1 MFGDSL
7 LEAGA
12 AIVAAA
18 RCHGWMRLYFTSFGG
33 GQAVHEVGRGFLIQ
47 YSSNSSSTFL

>member
-1 MFGDSL
+1 LTSWPLFAEDEVLKYAPRIVMFGDSL

-18 RCHGWMRLYFTSFGG
+18 CHRWMRL
-33 GQAVHEVGRGFLIQ
+33 
-47 YSSNSSSTFL
+47 